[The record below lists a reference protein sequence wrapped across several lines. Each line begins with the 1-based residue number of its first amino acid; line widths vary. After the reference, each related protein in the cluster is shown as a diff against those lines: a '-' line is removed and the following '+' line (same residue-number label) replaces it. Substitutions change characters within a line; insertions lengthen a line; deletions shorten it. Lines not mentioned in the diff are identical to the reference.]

1 LKFIPPRNNNN
12 EEIEQHSF
20 DVFAKKEI
28 KELFLVHQYDKYT
41 CVNGMAVFPFFHVSE

>member
-1 LKFIPPRNNNN
+1 MKKLNNIPLTYL
-12 EEIEQHSF
+12 Q
-20 DVFAKKEI
+20 KKEI